1 MAIAFLKGQR
11 EAASGE
17 RKGRLY
23 MRPPEDPL
31 VTKSG
36 CFREAELFDIV
47 GNVHGLAN
55 APYLFSKV
63 FREKVAQ
70 CGFQEHSFDCI
81 TLMFHDAKSG
91 EFMTCACFHVDDM
104 LLAVHLIFF
113 VPRPPPRF
121 SHRGEWT

>member
-36 CFREAELFDIV
+36 CFREAELFEIV
-47 GNVHGLAN
+47 GNVYGLAN
-55 APYLFSKV
+55 APYLFSHTHESSANNTT
-63 FREKVAQ
+63 RMAR
-70 CGFQEHSFDCI
+70 
-81 TLMFHDAKSG
+81 
-91 EFMTCACFHVDDM
+91 
-104 LLAVHLIFF
+104 AV
-113 VPRPPPRF
+113 
-121 SHRGEWT
+121 WK